1 MPKVN
6 DIGLR
11 PILDVNDMLV
21 TMRLVSGKGDAQ
33 TVFDERVYCPVA
45 YGQAVRKRLE
55 LHGLSTLL
63 QQRCSQIK
71 DYNAKLDAM
80 DEIVARLG
88 EGQWEAE
95 AKARGA
101 QVVSIEVEALAR
113 LKGESIAA
121 VQKSLAGY
129 EKEKRAKIFA
139 HKSLAPFIEAI
150 RKEREDAE
158 STVSFDDLAE

>member
-1 MPKVN
+1 
-6 DIGLR
+6 
-11 PILDVNDMLV
+11 
-21 TMRLVSGKGDAQ
+21 MRLVKGAGEAQ
-33 TVFDERVYCPVA
+33 TVLKERVYSPA
-45 YGQAVRKRLE
+45 GFAPAIRARLE
-55 LHGLSTLL
+55 LHGFSTLC

-71 DYNAKLDAM
+71 DYSAKLDAM

-150 RKEREDAE
+150 RKERESAE
-158 STVSFDDLAE
+158 STVSLDDLAE